1 MLLWRQIPINVDRG
15 GAARCIQT
23 SYARIAPANL
33 LYHTDG
39 RAMTGVKEEM
49 IKVVGKVDLEGKL
62 ELWKQVYS
70 AEGDAPCV
78 TSALGGG
85 GNSIKIEEKDM
96 IKRAGNIDQ
105 PTWQEHHRRV
115 YDSEGDS
122 PTLFAD
128 YNGEKCIKVLEDDEM
143 IKRAG
148 RIDDPKWR
156 EHWQRVYESDG
167 DAPSIL
173 ATNGGDEERCTK
185 LLEDGDGLNLFRSKE
200 FGGDLVYKQKSPTIK
215 AERMDSGVCLAEPQ
229 AMRLVRT
236 EECKAKRR
244 ETHDVGMSFKEGKY
258 AEPRGDGMLGTLTT
272 VEKDNYI
279 AEPFTVASRGR
290 GENNEQHLE
299 VGSSEHTNALTTVE
313 KDNYV
318 AELRVY
324 DAYNHREIDSDKV
337 GTLTSAS
344 FHGSGNTGTF
354 YVQPTYR
361 IRKLTEKEC
370 FRLMGVKDED
380 SERVHKNQSKSSMY
394 HLAGD
399 SIVTACL
406 MGLFGEMFDMDW
418 QSKVKELQESISYES
433 KHPSEIQ

>member
-1 MLLWRQIPINVDRG
+1 MPLWRKVINGVGEYAGTVRAGYYKAG
-15 GAARCIQT
+15 GATLLDHINDGMSQTCILE
-23 SYARIAPANL
+23 I
-33 LYHTDG
+33 
-39 RAMTGVKEEM
+39 EEM
-49 IKVVGKVDLEGKL
+49 IKVVGKVELEGKL

-70 AEGDAPCV
+70 AEGDSPCV

-128 YNGEKCIKVLEDDEM
+128 YNGEKCIKVLEDEEM

-156 EHWQRVYESDG
+156 EHWQRIYEPDG
-167 DAPSIL
+167 D
-173 ATNGGDEERCTK
+173 
-185 LLEDGDGLNLFRSKE
+185 
-200 FGGDLVYKQKSPTIK
+200 SPTVIANSGENEEKAIK
-215 AERMDSGVCLAEPQ
+215 VLEEPQ

-258 AEPRGDGMLGTLTT
+258 AEPRDDGILGTLTT

-318 AELRVY
+318 AEPRVY
-324 DAYNHREIDSDKV
+324 DAYNHREIDSDKI

-354 YVQPTYR
+354 YVQPAYR

-406 MGLFGEMFDMDW
+406 MGLFGEMFGMDW
-418 QSKVKELQESISYES
+418 QSKVRELQDDLTRETRIGTESNND
-433 KHPSEIQ
+433 H